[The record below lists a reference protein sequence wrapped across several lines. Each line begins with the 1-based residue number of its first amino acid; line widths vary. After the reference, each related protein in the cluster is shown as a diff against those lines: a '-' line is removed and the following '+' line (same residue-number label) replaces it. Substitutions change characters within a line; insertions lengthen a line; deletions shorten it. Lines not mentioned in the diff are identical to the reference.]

1 MCLKIDTILL
11 QYTLYQFQY
20 FITTCL
26 CMVEI
31 YQQTLQ
37 SNSFKGNDLMVL
49 VLTSETRISKWSKY
63 TEQLHS
69 SRWSNNADCL
79 TLLRRFPVKLDI
91 LMCSAALVK
100 SDGMFYHTF

>member
-49 VLTSETRISKWSKY
+49 VLTSETRISK
-63 TEQLHS
+63 
-69 SRWSNNADCL
+69 
-79 TLLRRFPVKLDI
+79 
-91 LMCSAALVK
+91 
-100 SDGMFYHTF
+100 